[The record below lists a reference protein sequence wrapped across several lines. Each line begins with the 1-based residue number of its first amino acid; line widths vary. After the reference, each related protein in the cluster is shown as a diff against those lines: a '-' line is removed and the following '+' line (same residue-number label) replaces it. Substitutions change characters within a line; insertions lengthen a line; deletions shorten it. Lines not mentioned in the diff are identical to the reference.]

1 MIDYKNSPYMSPEDM
16 KELERLLT
24 YKDALNDTFSCWRA
38 TRINGASAS
47 LACEGN
53 IVLPLLKV
61 FDEIASLRKKE
72 TE

>member
-1 MIDYKNSPYMSPEDM
+1 MSDVYTNSPYMSPEDM

-24 YKDALNDTFSCWRA
+24 YKECLKETLSCWKA

-53 IVLPLLKV
+53 ISLPLLRA
-61 FDEIASLRKKE
+61 FDEIAKQRR
-72 TE
+72 